1 MTEPRPTRDVASAVA
16 ALLDRVHD
24 AAGLREAT
32 DRVAQKAAN
41 QELLTQSVFIFR
53 LGPEWLGLASSVV
66 DEVVEPRMIHALPHR
81 RDGVVRGLVNVRGQ
95 LTICVALEQLF
106 QLGAVAGPERARHSP
121 VGRRLVVLASQ
132 GHRLAF
138 EVDEAHGTHRFDPDG
153 LGSVPGTVLH
163 AVASFT
169 TGMLRWGERTV
180 GVLDAELVLH
190 ALGRRL
196 G

>member
-1 MTEPRPTRDVASAVA
+1 MTDPLPARDVASAVA
-16 ALLDRVHD
+16 ALLDRAHD

-41 QELLTQSVFIFR
+41 QELLTRSVFIFR
-53 LGPEWLGLASSVV
+53 MGPEWLGLASSIV

-81 RDGVVRGLVNVRGQ
+81 RDGVVRGLVSVRGQ
-95 LTICVALEQLF
+95 LTICVGLEQLF
-106 QLGAVAGPERARHSP
+106 KLEGSCNPQRARHTP
-121 VGRRLVVLASQ
+121 LGRRLVVLASQ
-132 GHRLAF
+132 GGRLAF
-138 EVDEAHGTHRFDPDG
+138 EVDEAHGTQRFDPDG
-153 LGSVPGTVLH
+153 LGAVPATVLH

-169 TGMLRWGERTV
+169 TGMLRWGDRMV